1 VAPNRIRTATA
12 LTLGAVVRFRG
23 SFGPGLRRLAGFVA
37 LSGAIGACAEAT
49 VVGEGQFG
57 RPIALASNPERPL
70 PRMIWRPGE
79 ACPGPVGGCES
90 FCAGPPASCPDSAC
104 LPVLI
109 DSGTPLSIIPS
120 SDGTLSL
127 GQDCIELRAG
137 AGLLD
142 APDDPASLAN
152 ATASFRLRGAPMVHA
167 PGDEI
172 DGWEWRAGDDGE
184 PIRIGGVIGGNVLR
198 DFAVAFRHLEGEPP
212 SVAFHSQFPGSEEV
226 LGDQGRAFLRL
237 QHPGRLLGR
246 LLNDRCEIAPG
257 LDCRLSEFSLNQAN
271 RSLLF
276 ESTRALVDA
285 CVAPPPCT
293 VEWIDDE
300 CQLSLRSSQLQDSEV
315 CPHDNGSSAT
325 LLVATGVPGLVL
337 FDDSA
342 VQLLGPLAEL
352 PACVDLTAASEA
364 RACVEPAL
372 GQLSLP
378 GWPTLEDLVR
388 LRVRSVGIVEGLDQ
402 ASGASPCQRL
412 RSRLNGLVRQCE
424 GFAVEGRPIRPQAET
439 GRTVSSSAFVVGEVT
454 RDLSAAKSS
463 AWLETLIVP
472 ATAAPVIALRREIVP
487 VGAQPDGMIG
497 GALLHDTETVLD
509 FTETVEGAGVRV
521 RCLDPGPN
529 CQAIPSCEPDIDAV
543 EFASGDAG
551 RTSCCYGLP
560 ANLIAQVVL
569 DGEDKVAPRVEDICC
584 PALSRAAISD
594 LQSPSLDLCTGVD
607 LP

>member
-1 VAPNRIRTATA
+1 MRVA
-12 LTLGAVVRFRG
+12 
-23 SFGPGLRRLAGFVA
+23 GLAA
-37 LSGAIGACAEAT
+37 LSVAIGACAEAT

-57 RPIALASNPERPL
+57 RPIPLASNPARPL
-70 PRMIWRPGE
+70 PRMLWRPGE

-90 FCAGPPASCPDSAC
+90 FCAGPPDSCPASAC
-104 LPVLI
+104 LPLLI

-120 SDGTLSL
+120 SDGTLSF
-127 GQDCIELRAG
+127 GQDCIELRGG

-142 APDDPASLAN
+142 SPDDPAALAD
-152 ATASFRLRGAPMVHA
+152 ATASFRLLNAPMVHA
-167 PGDEI
+167 PGDAV

-198 DFAVAFRHLEGEPP
+198 DFAVALRHLEGEPP
-212 SVAFHSQFPGSEEV
+212 SATFHSQFPGSEEV
-226 LGDQGRAFLRL
+226 LGDQGRAYLRL

-246 LLNDRCEIAPG
+246 LLNDQCELGPG
-257 LDCRLSEFSLNQAN
+257 LNCRLSEFNLNQEN

-293 VEWIDDE
+293 VEWVDDA
-300 CQLSLRSSQLQDSEV
+300 CQLSLRSSDVQASEI
-315 CPHDNGSSAT
+315 CPHENGSSAT

-342 VQLLGPLAEL
+342 VKLLGPLDEL
-352 PACVDLTAASEA
+352 PACTDLASASEA
-364 RACVEPAL
+364 PACTQAAL
-372 GQLSLP
+372 GELTLP
-378 GWPTLEDLVR
+378 GWPTLEQLVR
-388 LRVRSVGIVEGLDQ
+388 LRVRSVAIVEGLDQ
-402 ASGASPCQRL
+402 ASGSSPCQRL

-424 GFAVEGRPIRPQAET
+424 GFAVEGRPIRPRAET
-439 GRTVSSSAFVVGEVT
+439 GRTVGSSVIVVGEVT
-454 RDLSAAKSS
+454 RDLSETKSDT
-463 AWLETLIVP
+463 WLETLVVP

-509 FTETVEGAGVRV
+509 FTESVESAGVRV
-521 RCLDPGPN
+521 RCLDPGST
-529 CQAIPSCEPDIDAV
+529 CLAIPACEPDVDPV

-560 ANLIAQVVL
+560 ANLVAQVVL
-569 DGEDKVAPRVEDICC
+569 DGEDKVAPRVEDACC
-584 PALSRAAISD
+584 PALSRAAITD